1 MRNVLDII
9 VEAARA
15 EGPLSTRAL
24 AVLQQLD
31 AFPQRSPERTLGIL
45 DGGQPFFISD
55 LTHREICEVAEEH
68 G

>member
-1 MRNVLDII
+1 MRNILDII
-9 VEAARA
+9 VEAARPD
-15 EGPLSTRAL
+15 GPPRTRAL

-45 DGGQPFFISD
+45 HGGQPFSISD
-55 LTHREICEVAEEH
+55 LTHREIYEIVKEH